1 MEETTYGWPDAGPN
15 QGVMDRTA
23 THDNPPGAR
32 GVLHARPRLN
42 SLTRSSPEADGCRQR
57 DQDRETFSRVREYV
71 AAHLD
76 SRLDVD
82 ALARIVGMSVSQF
95 SRSFHKAVG
104 LPPHT
109 YVIQCRVTR
118 ARELLATTQLPLIEI
133 ALIIGFS
140 DQAHFSRRFHELTGV
155 PPGVFRRLTGRNPR

>member
-1 MEETTYGWPDAGPN
+1 MEDTTYGRPDAEPN
-15 QGVMDRTA
+15 QGVMDLSV

-32 GVLHARPRLN
+32 GVLHTRPRLN
-42 SLTRSSPEADGCRQR
+42 SLTRSWPEADGGRQR
-57 DQDRETFSRVREYV
+57 DQERETFSRVREYV

-118 ARELLATTQLPLIEI
+118 AQELLATTQLPLIEI
-133 ALIIGFS
+133 ALIIGFC

-155 PPGVFRRLTGRNPR
+155 PPGVFRRLTGRNPP